1 MDKKN
6 PAYPIAIEELR
17 KEKNMP
23 SGMQLET
30 KEIFKQYRGTGSS
43 LYKEASSLYVRI
55 EIISYS
61 QLHTEWH
68 RSDAYD

>member
-1 MDKKN
+1 MRKRKK
-6 PAYPIAIEELR
+6 YAIR
-17 KEKNMP
+17 HAT
-23 SGMQLET
+23 QT
-30 KEIFKQYRGTGSS
+30 KEIFKQYHGTGSP

>member
-1 MDKKN
+1 VDKN
-6 PAYPIAIEELR
+6 PAYPIAVEEL
-17 KEKNMP
+17 KKKKHAI
-23 SGMQLET
+23 GHATQT

-43 LYKEASSLYVRI
+43 FYKEASSFYVRI

-61 QLHTEWH
+61 HLHTEWH